1 MKRATKSFIVGSLF
15 GSAIVAGAIAYW
27 PGVRILS
34 EMSSAVARQS
44 GAAISMALAHRQCLG
59 GGAEASASA
68 PESDADKSKKAFDCL
83 LAWSPAGNADG
94 IASAERIDEELRFF
108 AATNKGDAKTAFASF
123 ESKNDPLGG
132 LLLMELLRQSQSP
145 ERAELAAK
153 TARELL
159 PKIKA
164 ALIKSHQDAQEL
176 AERHSV
182 LAAMGIVSKASIVE
196 SFSPPS
202 VAAKALAAYWM
213 TQHFDQ
219 VQAVAESDANLRAA
233 KVAELKKTS
242 TEWARGEWE
251 NMRRES
257 AGKRV

>member
-1 MKRATKSFIVGSLF
+1 M
-15 GSAIVAGAIAYW
+15 
-27 PGVRILS
+27 S
-34 EMSSAVARQS
+34 EMSEAVARQS
-44 GAAISMALAHRQCLG
+44 GAATALALAHRQCLG
-59 GGAEASASA
+59 GGTENSASA
-68 PESDADKSKKAFDCL
+68 PESDSDKSKEAFDCL
-83 LAWSPAGNADG
+83 LAWSPAGNAEG
-94 IASAERIDEELRFF
+94 IASAERVDEELRFF
-108 AATNKGDAKTAFASF
+108 AKNKGDAKAAFASF

-164 ALIKSHQDAQEL
+164 ALIKNHQDAEEL

-182 LAAMGIVSKASIVE
+182 LAAMGIVSKASIIE
-196 SFSPPS
+196 SLSPPS

-219 VQAVAESDANLRAA
+219 VQALAESDANLRAA
-233 KVAELKKTS
+233 KVAEMKKDS
-242 TEWARGEWE
+242 IEWARGEWAK
-251 NMRRES
+251 MTRES
-257 AGKRV
+257 AEKRV